1 MGSYCPSF
9 SIINYRLMTDS
20 AICIAAL
27 WASIHNL
34 RILVNRGLAEPEEVE
49 ELAGAVLEGLQT
61 GCANEAAIWEAE
73 LAPLFAEMK
82 AAASKVRTS

>member
-1 MGSYCPSF
+1 
-9 SIINYRLMTDS
+9 MTDS
-20 AICIAAL
+20 AIGIAAL

-49 ELAGAVLEGLQT
+49 EFAGAVFEGLQH

-82 AAASKVRTS
+82 AAARKSCPS